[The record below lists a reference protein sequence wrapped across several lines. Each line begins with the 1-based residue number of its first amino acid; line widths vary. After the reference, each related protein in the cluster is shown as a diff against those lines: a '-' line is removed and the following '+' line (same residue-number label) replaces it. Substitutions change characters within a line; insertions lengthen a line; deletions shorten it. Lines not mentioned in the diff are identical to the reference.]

1 MFRLRI
7 TMRTLLHNPLQPQ
20 SRTIRLMLKEKRLEV
35 VLQVERPWER
45 REAFLAMNPAGETP
59 VMIEESGLVVC
70 GACPIAEYLEEAF
83 GDVPLLGV
91 VPGERAEVRRL
102 VDWFNQKFDR
112 EVTQNLLYEKI
123 FKRFAAESGPDSGA
137 IRAGKANIRTHLGY
151 VSWLADRRNWLAGEA
166 LSLADL
172 AAAAQLSAIDY
183 IGDVPWDEF
192 PTAKDWY
199 VRIKSRPS
207 FRPLLADHIPG
218 APPPSHYAD
227 LDF

>member
-7 TMRTLLHNPLQPQ
+7 TMRTLFHNPLQPQ
-20 SRTIRLMLKEKRLEV
+20 SREIRLMLKEKRLEV
-35 VLQVERPWER
+35 DLQVERPWER

-59 VMIEESGLVVC
+59 VMVEESGLVVC
-70 GACPIAEYLEEAF
+70 GAYPIVEYLEETL
-83 GDVPLLGV
+83 GDISLLG
-91 VPGERAEVRRL
+91 GRASERAEVRRL
-102 VDWFNQKFDR
+102 VAWFDQKFER

-123 FKRFAAESGPDSGA
+123 FKRYAAASGPDSSA

-151 VSWLADRRNWLAGEA
+151 ISWLTDRRNWLAGEA

-192 PTAKDWY
+192 PTAKEWY

-207 FRPLLADHIPG
+207 FRPLLADHLPG
-218 APPPSHYAD
+218 APPQPHYAD

>member
-1 MFRLRI
+1 
-7 TMRTLLHNPLQPQ
+7 MRTLFHNPLQPQ
-20 SRTIRLMLKEKRLEV
+20 SRKIRLMLKEKRLEV
-35 VLQVERPWER
+35 ELQVERPWER

-59 VMIEESGLVVC
+59 VMVEESGLVIS
-70 GACPIAEYLEEAF
+70 GSYPIVEYLEETF
-83 GDVPLLGV
+83 GDVSLLGV
-91 VPGERAEVRRL
+91 LSGERAEVRRL
-102 VDWFNQKFDR
+102 VAWFDQKFDR

-123 FKRFAAESGPDSGA
+123 FKRYTANAGPDSSA

-151 VSWLADRRNWLAGEA
+151 ISWLTDRRNWLAGEV

-207 FRPLLADHIPG
+207 FRPLLADHLPG
-218 APPPSHYAD
+218 APPPPHYAD

>member
-59 VMIEESGLVVC
+59 VMIEESGPVIC
-70 GACPIAEYLEEAF
+70 GTCPIAEYLEETF
-83 GDVPLLGV
+83 VDVPLLGV
-91 VPGERAEVRRL
+91 GAADRAEVRRL
-102 VDWFNQKFDR
+102 VDWFHLKFDR

-123 FKRFAAESGPDSGA
+123 FKRFAAESGPDSAA

-151 VSWLADRRNWLAGEA
+151 ISWLADRRNWLAGEA

-218 APPPSHYAD
+218 APPPPHYAD